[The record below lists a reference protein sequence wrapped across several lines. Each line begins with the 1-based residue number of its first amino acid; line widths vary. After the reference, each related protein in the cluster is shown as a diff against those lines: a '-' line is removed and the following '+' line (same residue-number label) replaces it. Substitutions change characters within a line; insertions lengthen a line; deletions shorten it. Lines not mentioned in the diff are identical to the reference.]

1 MTKLTFHISFE
12 DLKTTNNTIRPDK
25 RDSVEELELVE
36 LVKLFKNN
44 LRPREYSEANDLSN
58 QTFDGK

>member
-25 RDSVEELELVE
+25 RVSVEELELVE

-44 LRPREYSEANDLSN
+44 LRPREHSEANDLSN